1 MHHQQEY
8 HADQLRTDILY
19 DNDSSILQLRV
30 PTLPQHL
37 ASHLSVDYHPLS
49 EEATSDAG
57 EFEDEP
63 VPLLPTESADLLKA
77 ERQALANTIRDYAPF
92 RARDSDVYTT
102 NGLEDF
108 AHNRIREIDK
118 KLAFRASPLQRIKQH
133 TTVVEQLTGRLNDI
147 EG

>member
-1 MHHQQEY
+1 MTLHFYNYKFLHY
-8 HADQLRTDILY
+8 HSTLH
-19 DNDSSILQLRV
+19 
-30 PTLPQHL
+30 PTSQSTTTHCLK
-37 ASHLSVDYHPLS
+37 
-49 EEATSDAG
+49 EATSDAG

-77 ERQALANTIRDYAPF
+77 ERQALANSIRDYAAF

-133 TTVVEQLTGRLNDI
+133 T
-147 EG
+147 